1 MIQPLRSPTSARRM
15 FGTMSNSLTMRAM
28 IGSRTNSSGKINFT
42 LTPIIGLLLTP
53 PRVRH

>member
-1 MIQPLRSPTSARRM
+1 
-15 FGTMSNSLTMRAM
+15 MRAM